1 MARQSA
7 DIITIDSLTKSFSG
21 QKVVED
27 LSFSVGRGETF
38 AFLGA
43 NGSGKTTTIRCL
55 LGIYP
60 QDSGTALIDGQPY
73 SPSQSQ
79 ILGYLPEERGLYLNT
94 SAGEVMELFGRLKGL
109 STSEAKKRTLDYL
122 EAVELPDKY
131 TAKIK
136 SLSSG
141 QQQKIQLGLAILHR
155 PPLLILDEP
164 TKGLDPVNRQ
174 VLMNILFEL
183 QKQGTTIVFTT
194 HQMEEVE
201 KIASRLV
208 MIDSGQR
215 VLYGS
220 LRQIKAEFGQNIIH
234 LSYAGKLPTNK
245 QLYSARAR
253 ANQAELTPAPGVEP
267 SEILAYL
274 VSKKVNIHEFKLEA
288 PSLDEIFNQVVAET
302 RKVRS

>member
-1 MARQSA
+1 MARTE
-7 DIITIDSLTKSFSG
+7 DIILVEALHKSFG
-21 QKVVED
+21 GHKAVDD
-27 LSFSVGRGETF
+27 LSFSVSRGETF

-60 QDSGTALIDGQPY
+60 IDSGRALIDGQPY
-73 SPSQSQ
+73 HPGQNKL
-79 ILGYLPEERGLYLNT
+79 LGYLPEERGLYLN
-94 SAGEVMELFGRLKGL
+94 SLVGEVMELFGRLRGL
-109 STSEAKKRTLDYL
+109 TQSEAKKRTLSYL
-122 EAVELPDKY
+122 EMVELPDKY
-131 TAKIK
+131 QAKIK

-164 TKGLDPVNRQ
+164 TKGLDPLNRQ

-201 KIASRLV
+201 KIANRLV
-208 MIDSGQR
+208 MIDGGQR

-220 LRQIKAEFGQNIIH
+220 LSQVKNDFGTNVIH
-234 LSYAGKLPTNK
+234 LNYSGKLPANQK
-245 QLYSARAR
+245 LYSARVR
-253 ANQAELTPAPGVEP
+253 TNQAELTPAPGVDP
-267 SEILAYL
+267 SEILSFL
-274 VSKKVNIHEFKLEA
+274 VAKKLVIEQFRLEA
-288 PSLDEIFNQVVAET
+288 PSLDEIFNQVVKQK
-302 RKVRS
+302 RKAGS

>member
-1 MARQSA
+1 MARTE
-7 DIITIDSLTKSFSG
+7 DIILVEALHKSFG
-21 QKVVED
+21 GHKAVDD
-27 LSFSVGRGETF
+27 LSFSVSRGETF

-60 QDSGTALIDGQPY
+60 IDSGRALIDGQPY
-73 SPSQSQ
+73 HPGQNKL
-79 ILGYLPEERGLYLNT
+79 LGYLPEERGLYLN
-94 SAGEVMELFGRLKGL
+94 SLVGEVMELFGRLRGL
-109 STSEAKKRTLDYL
+109 TQSEAKKRTLSYL
-122 EAVELPDKY
+122 EMVELPDKY
-131 TAKIK
+131 QAKIK

-164 TKGLDPVNRQ
+164 TKGLDPLNRQ

-201 KIASRLV
+201 KIADRLV
-208 MIDSGQR
+208 MIDGGQR

-220 LRQIKAEFGQNIIH
+220 LSQVKNDFGTNVIH
-234 LSYAGKLPTNK
+234 LNYSGKLPANQK
-245 QLYSARAR
+245 LYSARVR
-253 ANQAELTPAPGVEP
+253 TNQAELTPAPGVDP
-267 SEILAYL
+267 SEILSFL
-274 VSKKVNIHEFKLEA
+274 VAKKLVIEQFRLEA
-288 PSLDEIFNQVVAET
+288 PSLDEIFNQVVKQK
-302 RKVRS
+302 RKAGS

>member
-1 MARQSA
+1 MARSE
-7 DIITIDSLTKSFSG
+7 DIILVEALHKSFG
-21 QKVVED
+21 GHKAVDD
-27 LSFSVGRGETF
+27 LGFSVSRGETF

-60 QDSGTALIDGQPY
+60 IDSGRALIDGQPY
-73 SPSQSQ
+73 HPGQNKL
-79 ILGYLPEERGLYLNT
+79 LGYLPEERGLYLN
-94 SAGEVMELFGRLKGL
+94 SLVGEVMELFGRLRGL
-109 STSEAKKRTLDYL
+109 TQSEAKKRTLSYL
-122 EAVELPDKY
+122 EMVELPDKY
-131 TAKIK
+131 QAKIK

-164 TKGLDPVNRQ
+164 TKGLDPLNRQ

-201 KIASRLV
+201 KIANRLV
-208 MIDSGQR
+208 MIDGGQR

-220 LRQIKAEFGQNIIH
+220 LSQVKNDFGTNVIH
-234 LSYAGKLPTNK
+234 LNYSGKLPANQK
-245 QLYSARAR
+245 LYSARVR
-253 ANQAELTPAPGVEP
+253 TNQAELTPAPGVDP
-267 SEILAYL
+267 SEILSFL
-274 VSKKVNIHEFKLEA
+274 VAKKLVIEQFRLEA
-288 PSLDEIFNQVVAET
+288 PSLDEIFNQVVKQK
-302 RKVRS
+302 RKAGS

>member
-1 MARQSA
+1 MARSE
-7 DIITIDSLTKSFSG
+7 DIILVEALHKSFG
-21 QKVVED
+21 GHKAVDD
-27 LSFSVGRGETF
+27 LSFSVSRGETF

-60 QDSGTALIDGQPY
+60 IDSGRALIDGQPY
-73 SPSQSQ
+73 HPGQNKL
-79 ILGYLPEERGLYLNT
+79 LGYLPEERGLYLN
-94 SAGEVMELFGRLKGL
+94 SLVGEVMELFGRLRGL
-109 STSEAKKRTLDYL
+109 TQSEAKKRTLSYL
-122 EAVELPDKY
+122 EMVELPDKY
-131 TAKIK
+131 QAKIK

-164 TKGLDPVNRQ
+164 TKGLDPLNRQ

-201 KIASRLV
+201 KIANRLV
-208 MIDSGQR
+208 MIDGGQR

-220 LRQIKAEFGQNIIH
+220 LSQVKNDFGTNVIH
-234 LSYAGKLPTNK
+234 LNYSGKLPANQK
-245 QLYSARAR
+245 LYSARVR
-253 ANQAELTPAPGVEP
+253 TNQAELTPAPGVDP
-267 SEILAYL
+267 SEILSFL
-274 VSKKVNIHEFKLEA
+274 VAKKLVIEQFRLEA
-288 PSLDEIFNQVVAET
+288 PSLDEIFNQVVKQK
-302 RKVRS
+302 RKAGS

>member
-1 MARQSA
+1 MARSE
-7 DIITIDSLTKSFSG
+7 DIILVEALHKSFG
-21 QKVVED
+21 GHKAVDD
-27 LSFSVGRGETF
+27 LGFSVSRGETF

-60 QDSGTALIDGQPY
+60 IDSGRALIDGQPY
-73 SPSQSQ
+73 HPGQNKL
-79 ILGYLPEERGLYLNT
+79 LGYLPEERGLYLN
-94 SAGEVMELFGRLKGL
+94 SMVGEVMELFGRLRGL
-109 STSEAKKRTLDYL
+109 TQSEAKKRTLSYL
-122 EAVELPDKY
+122 EMVELPDKY
-131 TAKIK
+131 QAKIK

-164 TKGLDPVNRQ
+164 TKGLDPLNRQ

-201 KIASRLV
+201 KIANRLV
-208 MIDSGQR
+208 MIDGGQR

-220 LRQIKAEFGQNIIH
+220 LSQVKNDFGTNVIH
-234 LSYAGKLPTNK
+234 LNYSGKLPANQK
-245 QLYSARAR
+245 LYSARVR
-253 ANQAELTPAPGVEP
+253 TNQAELTPAPGVDP
-267 SEILAYL
+267 SEILSFL
-274 VSKKVNIHEFKLEA
+274 VAKKLVIEQFRLEA
-288 PSLDEIFNQVVAET
+288 PSLDEIFNQVVKQK
-302 RKVRS
+302 RKAGS

>member
-1 MARQSA
+1 MARTE
-7 DIITIDSLTKSFSG
+7 DIILVEALHKSFG
-21 QKVVED
+21 GHKAVDD
-27 LSFSVGRGETF
+27 LSFSVSRGETF

-60 QDSGTALIDGQPY
+60 IDSGRALIDGQPY
-73 SPSQSQ
+73 HPGQNKL
-79 ILGYLPEERGLYLNT
+79 LGYLPEERGLYLN
-94 SAGEVMELFGRLKGL
+94 SMVGEVMELFGRLRGL
-109 STSEAKKRTLDYL
+109 TQSEAKKRTLSYL
-122 EAVELPDKY
+122 EMVELPDKY
-131 TAKIK
+131 QAKIK

-164 TKGLDPVNRQ
+164 TKGLDPLNRQ

-201 KIASRLV
+201 KIANRLV
-208 MIDSGQR
+208 MIDGGQR

-220 LRQIKAEFGQNIIH
+220 LSQVKKDFGTNVIH
-234 LSYAGKLPTNK
+234 LNYSGKLPANQK
-245 QLYSARAR
+245 LYSARVR
-253 ANQAELTPAPGVEP
+253 TNQAELTPAPGVDP
-267 SEILAYL
+267 SEILSFL
-274 VSKKVNIHEFKLEA
+274 VAKKLVIEQFRLEA
-288 PSLDEIFNQVVAET
+288 PSLDEIFNQVVKQK
-302 RKVRS
+302 RKAGS

>member
-1 MARQSA
+1 MARTE
-7 DIITIDSLTKSFSG
+7 DIILVEALHKSFG
-21 QKVVED
+21 GHKAVDD
-27 LSFSVGRGETF
+27 LGFSVSRGETF

-60 QDSGTALIDGQPY
+60 IDSGRALIDGQPY
-73 SPSQSQ
+73 HPGQNKL
-79 ILGYLPEERGLYLNT
+79 LGYLPEERGLYLN
-94 SAGEVMELFGRLKGL
+94 SLVGEVMELFGRLRGL
-109 STSEAKKRTLDYL
+109 TQSEAKKRTLSYL
-122 EAVELPDKY
+122 EMVELPDKY
-131 TAKIK
+131 QAKIK

-164 TKGLDPVNRQ
+164 TKGLDPLNRQ

-201 KIASRLV
+201 KIANRLV
-208 MIDSGQR
+208 MIDGGQR

-220 LRQIKAEFGQNIIH
+220 LSQVKNDFGTNVIH
-234 LSYAGKLPTNK
+234 LNYSGKLPANQK
-245 QLYSARAR
+245 LYSARVR
-253 ANQAELTPAPGVEP
+253 TNQAELTPAPGVDP
-267 SEILAYL
+267 SEILSFL
-274 VSKKVNIHEFKLEA
+274 VAKKLVIEQFRLEA
-288 PSLDEIFNQVVAET
+288 PSLDEIFNQVVKQK
-302 RKVRS
+302 RKAGS